1 MKKIKK
7 IPIAKYIGDTEKY
20 FPAFKKIVNKG
31 DLVAEMPL
39 EEAEARRDF
48 IVINKEGS

>member
-1 MKKIKK
+1 MKKTKRIIQ
-7 IPIAKYIGDTEKY
+7 IPMYVGDTEKY

-39 EEAEARRDF
+39 DEAKARRDF
-48 IVINKEGS
+48 IVINKEE